1 MADVACVLEAR
12 CWLGEGPAWHPG
24 ESALYFIDAPAR
36 RIHRF
41 HPQSGAHR
49 TWETPEVV
57 TAAIVR
63 SNGGLLA
70 VLGSRL
76 SFFDAKTG
84 GLTPFVA
91 PEADL
96 PGNRSND
103 AKCDSAGR
111 LWYGTMQNNFAPD
124 MSEAPISGKKGWLYR
139 IAGDGA
145 VKRMDGPF
153 GISNTFAW
161 SPDDRTMYFGD
172 TTENTIYAYDY
183 DAASGEIANR
193 RDFAKGDGL
202 GFGDGSAI
210 DADGFLW
217 NARWDGGCVIR
228 FTPDGSIDRV
238 VEMPCRRVTSCAFGG
253 DDLGTLYVTSV
264 RYGLTEA
271 ELAEQPLAGALFA
284 IEPGVKGLPVGV
296 FAG

>member
-1 MADVACVLEAR
+1 MAEVECAVEAK

-24 ESALYFIDAPAR
+24 ESALYFVDAPAK

-49 TWETPEVV
+49 TWETPELP
-57 TAAIVR
+57 TAVIVR
-63 SNGGLLA
+63 SNGGLIVA
-70 VLGSRL
+70 LGSGF
-76 SFFDAKTG
+76 SFFDAESG
-84 GLTPFVA
+84 ALTPFVA

-103 AKCDSAGR
+103 AKCDGAGR
-111 LWYGTMQNNFAPD
+111 LWYGTMQNNFTPD
-124 MSEAPISGKKGWLYR
+124 MSEAPIAGSSGWLYR
-139 IAGDGA
+139 IDGSGS
-145 VKRMDGPF
+145 VTRMDGPF

-161 SPDDRTMYFGD
+161 SPDDRIMYFGD
-172 TTENTIYAYDY
+172 TLANVIYAYDF
-183 DAASGEIANR
+183 DAASGSIANR
-193 RDFAKGDGL
+193 RPFARGEGM

-210 DADGFLW
+210 DEEGFLW

-228 FTPDGSIDRV
+228 FAPDGSIDRV

-264 RYGLTEA
+264 RYGLSEA
-271 ELAEQPLAGALFA
+271 ELAEQPLAGSLFTIDA
-284 IEPGVKGLPVGV
+284 GVKGLPVGA